1 MSSDNHIGKEYW
13 KRHFHDINQRKIEEN
28 FKSYKKKN
36 KKPLLRTSL
45 THQERTIIGIKNELI
60 TYKNMLHNE
69 QQKNNKLHGELFSIS
84 RKNLNYKTQ
93 INNIQKQIY
102 NCN

>member
-13 KRHFHDINQRKIEEN
+13 KRYFHDIKQRKIEEN
-28 FKSYKKKN
+28 FKSYKEKHKT
-36 KKPLLRTSL
+36 PLLRTSL
-45 THQERTIIGIKNELI
+45 TPQERNIIGIKKELL

-84 RKNLNYKTQ
+84 RENINYKTQ
-93 INNIQKQIY
+93 LNNIQKQLDK
-102 NCN
+102 CN